1 MDKVLSEMNC
11 DTTTLAISNVN
22 VGCAAHADDIRSCT
36 IGATNVSKHADKLH
50 SLMKSNFLSLNMNK
64 TEIIDLSRHPTTV
77 ESISALDATLET
89 KKEAKYLGVWWCQ
102 DLSST
107 RSIEENILKA
117 RRAFFALGAIDIFQ
131 GSCNPLTA
139 RSIFNIYV
147 LPILLYGCEAWFLT
161 DPLLHKL
168 ESFQGEVGRRILRLP
183 RCYNNLSVRIGLRWP
198 SFKVLI
204 LLRKLTFL
212 ANLLSKDTQC
222 VSSRLFWSLVAEDP
236 LCISLVQQC
245 KEMELSYGTNFW
257 DQCLKTPE
265 IATRTVGKAKTVLLD
280 ADWQSTLSIAGSH
293 PSLTYISDESVVNE
307 WCNVW
312 NEALEY
318 GTKGTKT
325 GQNIFRILCRPVFG
339 DRMCP
344 HCSSP
349 ITEQMFADHM
359 VTSHNLPLNSI
370 MSNICSRKS
379 SLLFSPPICDSVN
392 IM

>member
-1 MDKVLSEMNC
+1 M
-11 DTTTLAISNVN
+11 
-22 VGCAAHADDIRSCT
+22 
-36 IGATNVSKHADKLH
+36 
-50 SLMKSNFLSLNMNK
+50 
-64 TEIIDLSRHPTTV
+64 
-77 ESISALDATLET
+77 
-89 KKEAKYLGVWWCQ
+89 
-102 DLSST
+102 
-107 RSIEENILKA
+107 A
-117 RRAFFALGAIDIFQ
+117 RRAFFALGAIGIFQ

-183 RCYNNLSVRIGLRWP
+183 QCYNNLSVRIGLRWP
-198 SFKVLI
+198 SFKVSI

-212 ANLLSKDTQC
+212 ANFLSKDTQC
-222 VSSRLFWSLVAEDP
+222 VSSHLFWSLVAEDP

-265 IATRTVGKAKTVLLD
+265 LATRTVGKAKTVLLD
-280 ADWQSTLSIAGSH
+280 SDWQSTLSIAGSH

-318 GTKGTKT
+318 GNKGTKT
-325 GQNIFRILCRPVFG
+325 GQNIFRILCRPQFLEIACAHTARPQSLNKCLPVTWLLHTT
-339 DRMCP
+339 CP
-344 HCSSP
+344 
-349 ITEQMFADHM
+349 
-359 VTSHNLPLNSI
+359 
-370 MSNICSRKS
+370 
-379 SLLFSPPICDSVN
+379 
-392 IM
+392 

>member
-1 MDKVLSEMNC
+1 MHNYSIYYIYACRTRTRTRTRTHRITV
-11 DTTTLAISNVN
+11 TF
-22 VGCAAHADDIRSCT
+22 AAHA
-36 IGATNVSKHADKLH
+36 
-50 SLMKSNFLSLNMNK
+50 
-64 TEIIDLSRHPTTV
+64 
-77 ESISALDATLET
+77 
-89 KKEAKYLGVWWCQ
+89 
-102 DLSST
+102 
-107 RSIEENILKA
+107 
-117 RRAFFALGAIDIFQ
+117 RRE
-131 GSCNPLTA
+131 
-139 RSIFNIYV
+139 FNIYV

-245 KEMELSYGTNFW
+245 KEIELSYGTNFW

-280 ADWQSTLSIAGSH
+280 ADWQSTLSVAGSH

-325 GQNIFRILCRPVFG
+325 SSESYAGQFLEIACAHTARPQSPNK
-339 DRMCP
+339 CL
-344 HCSSP
+344 P
-349 ITEQMFADHM
+349 ITW
-359 VTSHNLPLNSI
+359 
-370 MSNICSRKS
+370 
-379 SLLFSPPICDSVN
+379 LLHTTCP
-392 IM
+392 